1 MLGYPL
7 RPQAWGSC
15 NFGRPILVLGGALD
29 GGPGEG
35 LSEKPPQPHS
45 VQGLPRPPRASQG
58 LPKPPGPPDPP
69 GPPKSAAFPH
79 QKSERSGLKR
89 LGNGLEAA
97 LSTSSTWWTHCC
109 SLPRYHEFPLLF
121 CTCVRLSHARRS
133 AVPINTAGATP
144 STRQRHIAASLSL
157 PTEAHASNRA
167 RGVLEIHGGLVE
179 KPLPAHKHTHQ
190 ATQKGTASSSSSM
203 VRGQNSWASLCSYGL
218 HPLHCSP
225 PRHR

>member
-7 RPQAWGSC
+7 QPQAWGS
-15 NFGRPILVLGGALD
+15 GRSWYWGGLRRGFRRKVSQENLHSLPHRPSTSQACRASR
-29 GGPGEG
+29 PARTSQVCG
-35 LSEKPPQPHS
+35 LSS
-45 VQGLPRPPRASQG
+45 
-58 LPKPPGPPDPP
+58 
-69 GPPKSAAFPH
+69 

-109 SLPRYHEFPLLF
+109 SLPCYHEFPLLF